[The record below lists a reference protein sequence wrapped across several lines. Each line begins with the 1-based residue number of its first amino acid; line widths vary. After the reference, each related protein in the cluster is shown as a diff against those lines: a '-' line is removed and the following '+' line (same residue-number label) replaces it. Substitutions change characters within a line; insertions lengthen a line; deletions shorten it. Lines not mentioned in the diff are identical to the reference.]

1 MCGWRASTQA
11 SPLSGMPMMPL
22 CIVERRRKPKTC
34 AKRSSGGWLNADTW
48 TERPVCL
55 RAGRRTI
62 PLRKSQSRRS
72 RKHSIASSS
81 VLDGLVVPAI
91 HILRVALK
99 TPTLRPIHT
108 SGGPEIHGTNRL
120 KGAIF
125 SQMRI
130 AFSSGCHKPTETAAN
145 DSPYIY
151 PTVSQIRELHDSV
164 IREHPDAECLGN
176 LGNIVTCTTSE
187 EVTRREGND
196 VFDTASSYARSI
208 AQKRLFKDG
217 NKRIALAAS
226 LVFLEINGVT
236 DHDYYEPV
244 LQEAILYLTKGDVSE
259 EHFAQFLRHLFS
271 EANSNLE

>member
-108 SGGPEIHGTNRL
+108 SGGARNPRDKPSQGGDILTNENRFFVRL
-120 KGAIF
+120 
-125 SQMRI
+125 
-130 AFSSGCHKPTETAAN
+130 P
-145 DSPYIY
+145 
-151 PTVSQIRELHDSV
+151 
-164 IREHPDAECLGN
+164 
-176 LGNIVTCTTSE
+176 
-187 EVTRREGND
+187 
-196 VFDTASSYARSI
+196 
-208 AQKRLFKDG
+208 
-217 NKRIALAAS
+217 
-226 LVFLEINGVT
+226 
-236 DHDYYEPV
+236 
-244 LQEAILYLTKGDVSE
+244 
-259 EHFAQFLRHLFS
+259 
-271 EANSNLE
+271 